1 MASTS
6 SILVQHLGE
15 KSFTARTEN
24 GYTVALSSGEFPGT
38 SPMDY
43 LLIGLAGCTGTGIRA
58 ILRKMRQDVT
68 DYQIRVRGVLSE
80 EAPGVWI
87 TIDVEHIFTGKNL
100 NADRVQRAIDLDIA
114 TRCGAHAMLA
124 KTAQITHTFQL
135 RAAESADGVADPRST
150 SE

>member
-15 KSFTARTEN
+15 KSFTARMEN
-24 GYTVALSSGEFPGT
+24 DETIALSSGEFSGF
-38 SPMDY
+38 SPMDH
-43 LLIGLAGCTGTGIRA
+43 LLIGLAGCTGTGIRD

-80 EAPGVWI
+80 EAPRIWI

-100 NADRVQRAIDLDIA
+100 NADRVQHAIDLDIA

-135 RAAESADGVADPRST
+135 REAELADDVVDPLST

>member
-15 KSFTARTEN
+15 KRFTARMEN
-24 GYTVALSSGEFPGT
+24 DETTALRSGEFPGT
-38 SPMDY
+38 SPMDH
-43 LLIGLAGCTGTGIRA
+43 LLIGLAGCTGYGIGD

-68 DYQIRVRGVLSE
+68 DYQIRVRGALSE
-80 EAPGVWI
+80 EAPRVWI
-87 TIDVEHIFTGKNL
+87 TIAVEHIFTGRNL

-135 RAAESADGVADPRST
+135 LAAESADGIADPLST